1 MFGVEKLRP
10 TIVQSSNTTSSNEKE
25 KIKEKESL

>member
-1 MFGVEKLRP
+1 MFGVEMSPP

-25 KIKEKESL
+25 KIEEKESL